1 MYQRPSL
8 LYSVSLR
15 NVNWLTDPNLGLSY
29 SVAKTRE
36 CSSSTTVPKQ
46 NIYDIFIR
54 QSKGVS

>member
-29 SVAKTRE
+29 S
-36 CSSSTTVPKQ
+36 CSHDERMFVE
-46 NIYDIFIR
+46 
-54 QSKGVS
+54 